1 MKILFIA
8 DNRTRENWGCRA
20 TSIALKELMQQH
32 TIIGT
37 IYGDITHNYVPLKI
51 KKSYTKFNKLY
62 SRLYNLSFIKKI
74 SFYID
79 PYNIIK
85 ATISD
90 SYKAYQK
97 VKQKECIYKDIDN
110 KIKEAD
116 AIVLNGEGTFIF
128 STPHRYDTIFYL
140 LMLKVA
146 QSYGKKTYCLNSMFS
161 DSPSSKRN
169 LTILQESINI
179 FEQCTMVTARDPLS
193 YEYYKKNISN
203 KIEYVPDALFTW
215 SKYAKYKDICKKYPL
230 ALIPFPE
237 LDKYWIDF
245 SFDKPYIC
253 LSGSSHIKNPQEAIP
268 IYCKLANKLKEKWNL
283 IIIATCAGDQFL
295 ETVAQKVNVPFIPVH
310 TNILA
315 GMSILA
321 NAKVFISGRWHPS
334 ILASNYGTPCV
345 FLGSNSHKTMA
356 LQIMLEY
363 TKKHEYSALPNDNEI
378 KQIIGDTEILFKES
392 NKLRLSIEEQ
402 SKKLAD
408 LCMNKNQIYL
418 HI

>member
-1 MKILFIA
+1 MKIFFIA

-20 TSIALKELMQQH
+20 TSMALKELLIQQH
-32 TIIGT
+32 AIIGT
-37 IYGDITHNYVPLKI
+37 IYGDITFNYIPYKI
-51 KKSYTKFNKLY
+51 KKSHNRFNKLY
-62 SRLYNLSFIKKI
+62 SRLYNLYFIKKLI
-74 SFYID
+74 SHID
-79 PYNIIK
+79 PFNIIK
-85 ATISD
+85 DTVSD

-97 VKQKECIYKDIDN
+97 ICKKECLYRDIDK
-110 KIKEAD
+110 KIREAD
-116 AIVLNGEGTFIF
+116 AIVLNGEGSFIF
-128 STPHRYDTIFYL
+128 SSPHRYDTIFYL

-169 LTILQESINI
+169 LRILQESIHI

-193 YEYYKKNISN
+193 YNYYQKNISK

-237 LDKYWIDF
+237 LDNYWNDF

-253 LSGSSHIKNPQEAIP
+253 LSGSSYIKNPQEAIS
-268 IYCKLANKLKEKWNL
+268 IYYKLANKLKEKWNL
-283 IIIATCAGDQFL
+283 IIIATCIGDQFL
-295 ETVAQKVNVPFIPVH
+295 ETVAQKVNTPFIPVH

-321 NAKVFISGRWHPS
+321 NAEVFISGRWHPS

-356 LQIMLEY
+356 LQVMLDY
-363 TKKHEYSALPNDNEI
+363 AQKHEYNALPSDNEI
-378 KQIIGDTEILFKES
+378 KQIIEYTEFLFKES
-392 NKLRLSIEEQ
+392 NKLRPSIKEQ
-402 SKKLAD
+402 SNKLAD
-408 LCMNKNQIYL
+408 LCMNKNQI
-418 HI
+418 